1 MWRRPEYVT
10 MSRGNSSI
18 GVSAVSEIDEDR
30 FGLWVYVDDVDV
42 TLERLR
48 TSGAQVVT
56 EPRTNRGRSVLH
68 EYETPA
74 GTSCTSA

>member
-18 GVSAVSEIDEDR
+18 GVSAVSETDEDR

-48 TSGAQVVT
+48 TSGAQVVA
-56 EPRTNRGRSVLH
+56 EPRTNRGGSVLN

>member
-48 TSGAQVVT
+48 TSGAQVVA
-56 EPRTNRGRSVLH
+56 EPRTNRGGSVLH